1 MRDEGAMECM
11 AIAYHGD
18 GKFREIG
25 PANWSTAMIWGR
37 SFRRVREV
45 DFAGF
50 TAIYAVVCPLGETH
64 HYLVR
69 EGGRVDVVEFKEQL
83 GG

>member
-1 MRDEGAMECM
+1 M
-11 AIAYHGD
+11 AIAYYGE

-25 PANWSTAMIWGR
+25 PANWDTATIWGR

-64 HYLVR
+64 HYLVQ
-69 EGGRVDVVEFKEQL
+69 EGGRVDVVELTEGL
-83 GG
+83 RG